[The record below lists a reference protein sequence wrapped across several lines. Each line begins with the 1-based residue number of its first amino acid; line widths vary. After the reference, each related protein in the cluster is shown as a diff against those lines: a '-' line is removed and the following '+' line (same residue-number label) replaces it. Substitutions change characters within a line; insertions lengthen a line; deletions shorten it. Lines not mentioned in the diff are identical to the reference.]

1 MKKDPIES
9 KNSTPLIIQNCNFTG
24 IDWESDALQAVQTT
38 INALQTVA
46 NSLCNLTEFFRSQHI
61 NIECLL
67 KIDQGSKLPTLTSE
81 PYIKSEDYP
90 IKEKEEK
97 L

>member
-67 KIDQGSKLPTLTSE
+67 KIDQGSKLPTFSSE
-81 PYIKSEDYP
+81 PYVSKDEP
-90 IKEKEEK
+90 IKKEEK
-97 L
+97 